1 MWALPK
7 QLLTPLTSDDPG
19 TLAPMGNARVA
30 EVLFTKVLP
39 PYLDPSLR
47 KKVTRCRA
55 MTNN

>member
-1 MWALPK
+1 M
-7 QLLTPLTSDDPG
+7 G
-19 TLAPMGNARVA
+19 TARVA

-39 PYLDPSLR
+39 PYLDSSLR